1 MSLNGIDIAS
11 YQAGIDLSKVPCDFV
26 IIKAT
31 EGTSYVNPAC
41 NAQWDSASRAGK
53 LLGTYH
59 YATGSG
65 AEREADFYVDS
76 IKNYI
81 HRGILCIDWESGGN
95 ARWGDMGYLEALC
108 RRVIARTGV
117 KPIIYVQASEYG
129 PVSAV
134 AKRLD
139 CGLWVAQY
147 ANMDTTGYQSHPWNE
162 GAYSCA
168 IRQYSSAG
176 RLPGW
181 GGNLDLDIFY
191 GDRAAW
197 NRYAQSNGTS
207 KPSKPSVKPAP
218 KPKPAPAPVQATYT
232 VRSGD
237 TLSGIAS
244 RYGTSW
250 QELQRINGIADANRI
265 FPGQV
270 IKLPSKTGRP
280 PQRTH
285 IVVSGDTLSGIGA
298 RYGVSWQSIASRNG
312 ISNPNLI
319 YPGQK
324 LIIP

>member
-11 YQAGIDLSKVPCDFV
+11 YQSGIDLSKVPCDFV

-59 YATGSG
+59 YATGVG

-95 ARWGDMGYLEALC
+95 SRWGDMGYLEALC
-108 RRVIARTGV
+108 KRVIARTGV

-129 PVSAV
+129 SVSAV

-139 CGLWVAQY
+139 CGLWIAQY
-147 ANMDTTGYQSHPWNE
+147 ANMTPTGYQAHPWNE
-162 GAYSCA
+162 GSYSCA
-168 IRQYSSAG
+168 IRQYSSTG

-197 NRYAQSNGTS
+197 NRYAMSSSTP

-218 KPKPAPAPVQATYT
+218 APKPAPVPVQATYT
-232 VRSGD
+232 VRPGD

-244 RYGTSW
+244 RYNTSW
-250 QELQRINGIADANRI
+250 QELQRINGISDANRI
-265 FPGQV
+265 YPGQV
-270 IKLPSKTGRP
+270 IKLPSKTGGT

-285 IVVSGDTLSGIGA
+285 IVVAGDTLSGIGA

-319 YPGQK
+319 YPGQR

>member
-59 YATGSG
+59 YATGIG
-65 AEREADFYVDS
+65 AEREADFYIDS
-76 IKNYI
+76 IKNYV
-81 HRGILCIDWESGGN
+81 RKGVLCIDWESGGN
-95 ARWGDMGYLEALC
+95 SRWGDMGYLEALC

-147 ANMDTTGYQSHPWNE
+147 ANMNPTGYQSKPWNE
-162 GAYSCA
+162 GAYQCA

-181 GGNLDLDIFY
+181 NGNLDLDIFY

-197 NRYAQSNGTS
+197 NRYAQSSVPS
-207 KPSKPSVKPAP
+207 KPSKPSVKPAT
-218 KPKPAPAPVQATYT
+218 APVQGTYT

-265 FPGQV
+265 YPGQV
-270 IKLPSKTGRP
+270 IKLPSKTGGST
-280 PQRTH
+280 QRSY
-285 IVVSGDTLSGIGA
+285 IVVAGDTLSGIGA
-298 RYGVSWQSIASRNG
+298 RFGVSWQSIASRNG